1 MKIKSSF
8 IVLVLFV
15 SFVKLSAQVKV
26 VPFCPSKKISV
37 YTEKMEKK
45 YHLFP
50 EYHEIVSAELH
61 QQPDSTYLIEIIYK
75 DKGKFYM
82 VNKSVSDSILEI
94 YREKIKSGN
103 INVSI
108 DTTYQDINARL
119 RFNLGGATYS
129 FLGYSWMV
137 PVMLNIKDPKVF
149 VGLGLVSSS
158 VGFFIPMVLTKNVTP
173 SEAVLKNYG
182 QFKGFGDGLLF
193 YSLMDIDFEYTNRAF
208 LSSLS
213 FSVVEG
219 TAGYFLGK
227 FGNFSYLNAITT
239 RNYSFYGY
247 YWGATLGKLFTDD
260 FSGCRVPML
269 LSNFAGGVGGYY
281 LSKNF
286 DFTRGDNRIVFG
298 TSLLAASWAT
308 ALSSSSDF
316 NNDYVVKPSYFIAST
331 VGIGVG
337 TLLGIKHNLTA
348 TQGVIVNLSSVGAG
362 LISLGITGIATGEY
376 SVGFW
381 IGSAIATGTF
391 IGIYRKYA
399 LENQSGQISLNN
411 RFDNFNFSVNPTAY
425 FMRKNNFI
433 DIAGMNNPLSYNPL
447 FTLSYKF

>member
-37 YTEKMEKK
+37 YTGKMEKK

-82 VNKSVSDSILEI
+82 VNQSVSDSILEI
-94 YREKIKSGN
+94 YREKIKRGN
-103 INVSI
+103 VNVSI

-129 FLGYSWMV
+129 FLGYSWMM

-149 VGLGLVSSS
+149 VGMGLVSSS

-193 YSLMDIDFEYTNRAF
+193 YSLLDIGFEYTNRAF

-219 TAGYFLGK
+219 TAGYFLGR
-227 FGNFSYLNAITT
+227 FGNFSYLNALTT

-247 YWGATLGKLFTDD
+247 YWGGTLGSFFSSDD
-260 FSGCRVPML
+260 LSGVRIPML

-286 DFTRGDNRIVFG
+286 NFTRGDNRIVFG
-298 TSLLAASWAT
+298 TTLLGASWAT
-308 ALSSSSDF
+308 AISLF
-316 NNDYVVKPSYFIAST
+316 NNFNDDYVVKPSYFIAST
-331 VGIGVG
+331 AGIGVG
-337 TLLGIKHNLTA
+337 TLLGIKHNITA
-348 TQGVIVNLSSVGAG
+348 TQSVIVNLSSVGAG
-362 LISLGITGIATGEY
+362 LIAGGIAGIATDE
-376 SVGFW
+376 SMGFLV
-381 IGSAIATGTF
+381 GSAIGTATF
-391 IGIYRKYA
+391 IGIYSYTLKK
-399 LENQSGQISLNN
+399 QSVQISLNN
-411 RFDNFNFSVNPTAY
+411 RFDNFNFSVNPAVY
-425 FMRKNNFI
+425 FMKKNNFI